1 MSRTRMLTEKL
12 LGFYTPEL
20 FQLLR
25 DIVSRR
31 TGFSLRIIYWF
42 VTSYS
47 RRMQCNYMFGDERV
61 IVYSEYKAIMR
72 SYQNTCFDPFCRRA
86 RVYVDT
92 SLCAMVDGP
101 VGGDVLEVPAA
112 PPLQRGLHRHSLAS
126 GQSAGGAVGG
136 AVLGREAAAGVGADD
151 DPGAAQAVDGGA
163 GGGGGA
169 G

>member
-1 MSRTRMLTEKL
+1 MLTEKL

-101 VGGDVLEVPAA
+101 VGGDVLETTTGQLNFFRWAISRGVLLYAGTLLSEIERDLARHTRSSKSDRQRDPPILFAA
-112 PPLQRGLHRHSLAS
+112 STCVTFS
-126 GQSAGGAVGG
+126 
-136 AVLGREAAAGVGADD
+136 
-151 DPGAAQAVDGGA
+151 
-163 GGGGGA
+163 
-169 G
+169 

>member
-101 VGGDVLEVPAA
+101 VGGDVLETTTGQLNFFRWAISRGVLLYAGTLLSEIARDLALHTRSSKSERQRDPPILFAA
-112 PPLQRGLHRHSLAS
+112 STCVTFS
-126 GQSAGGAVGG
+126 
-136 AVLGREAAAGVGADD
+136 
-151 DPGAAQAVDGGA
+151 
-163 GGGGGA
+163 
-169 G
+169 

>member
-1 MSRTRMLTEKL
+1 MLTEKL

-101 VGGDVLEVPAA
+101 VGGDVLETTTGQLNFFRWAISRGVLLYAGTLLSEIERDLALHTRSSKSDRQRDPPILFAA
-112 PPLQRGLHRHSLAS
+112 STCVTFS
-126 GQSAGGAVGG
+126 
-136 AVLGREAAAGVGADD
+136 
-151 DPGAAQAVDGGA
+151 
-163 GGGGGA
+163 
-169 G
+169 

>member
-1 MSRTRMLTEKL
+1 MLTEKL

-92 SLCAMVDGP
+92 SLCAMVYGP
-101 VGGDVLEVPAA
+101 VGGDVLETTTGQLNFFRWAISRGVLLYAGTLLSEIERDLAHHTRSSKSDRQRDPPILFAA
-112 PPLQRGLHRHSLAS
+112 STCVTFS
-126 GQSAGGAVGG
+126 
-136 AVLGREAAAGVGADD
+136 
-151 DPGAAQAVDGGA
+151 
-163 GGGGGA
+163 
-169 G
+169 

>member
-1 MSRTRMLTEKL
+1 MSRARMLTEKL
-12 LGFYTPEL
+12 LEFYTPEL
-20 FQLLR
+20 FRLLR

-61 IVYSEYKAIMR
+61 IVYNEYKAILK

-92 SLCAMVDGP
+92 SLCAMAFAP
-101 VGGDVLEVPAA
+101 VGGDVIETTNGQLNFFRWAISRGVLLYAGTLLAEIERDLAHHTRSAKPERQRDASILFAA
-112 PPLQRGLHRHSLAS
+112 STCVS
-126 GQSAGGAVGG
+126 FT
-136 AVLGREAAAGVGADD
+136 
-151 DPGAAQAVDGGA
+151 
-163 GGGGGA
+163 
-169 G
+169 